1 MATLIEGDT
10 MKNHMDKSLF
20 FLTISMVCIWLVVD
34 VAVGKNRLGSF
45 LSTIFPFMEDSGS
58 SNVSMTPEEVE
69 EAKENA
75 PKSSAMG
82 SEQIQSA
89 LKNNPLEILKK
100 KASGQ
105 ELEAGESV
113 PYDTGTGINTVPYA
127 AILQGVYK

>member
-1 MATLIEGDT
+1 

-69 EAKENA
+69 EAKNNA

-82 SEQIQSA
+82 SEQIQTA

-100 KASGQ
+100 KASGK

-113 PYDTGTGINTVPYA
+113 PYDTGTGINTVPYGA
-127 AILQGVYK
+127 MLQGVYR